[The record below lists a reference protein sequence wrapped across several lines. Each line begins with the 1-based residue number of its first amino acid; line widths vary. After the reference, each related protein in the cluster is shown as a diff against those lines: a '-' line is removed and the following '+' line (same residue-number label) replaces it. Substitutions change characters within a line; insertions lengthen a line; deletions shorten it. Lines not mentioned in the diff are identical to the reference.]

1 MPQIGASQKN
11 KYRVCV
17 VYEVLRLEEKKY
29 ASPVHKQKLWTEK
42 KIDM

>member
-11 KYRVCV
+11 KYGVCV

-29 ASPVHKQKLWTEK
+29 ASPVPQEELWTEK
-42 KIDM
+42 KLNM